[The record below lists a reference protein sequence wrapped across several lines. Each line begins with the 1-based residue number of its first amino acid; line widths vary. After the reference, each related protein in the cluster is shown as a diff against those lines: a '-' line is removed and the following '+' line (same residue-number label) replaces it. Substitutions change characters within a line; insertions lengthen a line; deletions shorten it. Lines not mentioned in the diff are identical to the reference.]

1 MSTYRFDGQY
11 PITKKKKRKKKGKKK
26 EKNKKTT
33 HPHFELFFP
42 TRRYTEYVDCSTDKK
57 KPKNIVTTKLPRT
70 NHWKTGL
77 EKMSLF
83 VFILNMKDA
92 DLNYLKLSYLL
103 QLTTR
108 VPEPLG
114 LRRELALI
122 TGQQGGLFFF
132 LQIPPVLKH
141 SCTQN
146 PHKSHSWITLAT
158 CKILYQL
165 LHLSF
170 RFPPGHL
177 G

>member
-11 PITKKKKRKKKGKKK
+11 PITKKKKKRKKERKKK
-26 EKNKKTT
+26 KTRKPPT
-33 HPHFELFFP
+33 HTLSYFSPIEDTLNMLI
-42 TRRYTEYVDCSTDKK
+42 VALAKK